1 MNETN
6 PDELMKAI
14 EIFKGR
20 FGIKTPLDMFKL
32 DEIIVELRESS
43 RKSKSKGGRSPRK
56 KK

>member
-1 MNETN
+1 
-6 PDELMKAI
+6 MKAI